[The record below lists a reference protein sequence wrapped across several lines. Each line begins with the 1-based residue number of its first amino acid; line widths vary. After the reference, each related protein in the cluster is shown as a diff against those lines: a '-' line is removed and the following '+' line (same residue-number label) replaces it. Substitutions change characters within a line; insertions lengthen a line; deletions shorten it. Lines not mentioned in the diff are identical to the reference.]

1 VIPLVESTLAV
12 SVFAGAVVTVDE
24 VAVEVFA
31 LFGALAGL
39 LEVVLV
45 VAELQPNV
53 NIAKNAVAIIPVEVL
68 IFIR

>member
-1 VIPLVESTLAV
+1 VIAPVESAFAV

-24 VAVEVFA
+24 DVVDVLV

-45 VAELQPNV
+45 VAELQPNE
-53 NIAKNAVAIIPVEVL
+53 NIARNAVAIIPVEVL

>member
-1 VIPLVESTLAV
+1 VIGLAESAFAV
-12 SVFAGAVVTVDE
+12 SVFAGAVVEVDE
-24 VAVEVFA
+24 VTVAVFA

-53 NIAKNAVAIIPVEVL
+53 NIAKNAVAIIPAEVL